1 MTRKTQVRP
10 GCANEIERDARRL
23 FPKLLRDNGYF
34 RPLER
39 SVLSQATP
47 SMGLFTRRNAYR
59 RAVLVV
65 DVCSIEAFLE
75 RGWLEG
81 EGERHVLTD
90 AGAAWLRR
98 QMSGADPFR
107 EQHQL
112 RGTVVRETPNGS
124 RRPVVVNDGESPL
137 GWLRR
142 RKDRDGRALISAE
155 QYEAGE
161 RFRSE
166 FTRAQ
171 LTPSVTANWGAMASS
186 RRSRRAAPGSPA
198 DISDVA
204 LASKKRFYA
213 AIEAVGPDLAG
224 ILVDVC
230 CHLYGLSDVEKR
242 YGWPRRSGKVIV
254 SIALSALARHFGLIA
269 PAGAPGSGARQG
281 LRHWGSDD
289 FRPTLNQWR

>member
-1 MTRKTQVRP
+1 MTSKTHMRP
-10 GCANEIERDARRL
+10 VCGNEVEREARRL

-34 RPLER
+34 KPLER
-39 SVLSQATP
+39 LVSSQATA
-47 SMGLFTRRNAYR
+47 SVGLFTRRNAYR
-59 RAVLVV
+59 RAVFAA
-65 DVCSIEAFLE
+65 DACMIDAFLE

-81 EGERHVLTD
+81 EGERYILAE
-90 AGAAWLRR
+90 AGEAWLRR

-124 RRPVVVNDGESPL
+124 RRPVIVNDGESPL

-142 RKDRDGRALISAE
+142 RKDRDGRALISVE

-161 RFRSE
+161 RLRRD
-166 FTRAQ
+166 FTGAQ

-186 RRSRRAAPGSPA
+186 RRSRRAAPGGPA
-198 DISDVA
+198 DISDAV

-213 AIEAVGPDLAG
+213 AIEAVGPDMAG

-230 CHLYGLSDVEKR
+230 CHLYGLSDVENR

-254 SIALSALARHFGLIA
+254 SIALSALARHYGLVA
-269 PAGAPGSGARQG
+269 PEDAPGSDARRG